1 MHWNIHNDSDW
12 MAKDKLAVL
21 LLTPL
26 ANNDLLTC
34 LGIIKDYVYN
44 YSIHR
49 TDNLCM
55 RVYMHVCYGT
65 EFTGCFDPMER
76 VCQSGRL

>member
-21 LLTPL
+21 LLAPL
-26 ANNDLLTC
+26 ANIILFGNNKVHVAYTERTTC
-34 LGIIKDYVYN
+34 A
-44 YSIHR
+44 
-49 TDNLCM
+49 C
-55 RVYMHVCYGT
+55 VYMHVFYGT
-65 EFTGCFDPMER
+65 EFTGCFDSMER